1 MAVTIAWL
9 VLAASGIVYE
19 VWCHLSGRRSMSLSG
34 IGWALWGRLPGRL
47 VLIGLWA
54 FVGWHV
60 FARYTLPG

>member
-1 MAVTIAWL
+1 MVVTIGWV
-9 VLAASGIVYE
+9 VLAVAGLTWETI
-19 VWCHLSGRRSMSLSG
+19 CHLSGRRWAGLADIAAAVWSG
-34 IGWALWGRLPGRL
+34 LPGRL